1 MKVILALALAA
12 TASADDIFA
21 LTAGGKHWDE
31 CEASC
36 LAQGQEFACIDSA
49 AENLEASSLVVA
61 NDGQWVWFAANDMQV
76 RSKSCPDMSDV
87 RRET

>member
-49 AENLEASSLVVA
+49 DENLAASALVA
-61 NDGQWVWFAANDMQV
+61 GNSGGYVWFGANDMQV
-76 RSKSCPDMSDV
+76 GI
-87 RRET
+87 